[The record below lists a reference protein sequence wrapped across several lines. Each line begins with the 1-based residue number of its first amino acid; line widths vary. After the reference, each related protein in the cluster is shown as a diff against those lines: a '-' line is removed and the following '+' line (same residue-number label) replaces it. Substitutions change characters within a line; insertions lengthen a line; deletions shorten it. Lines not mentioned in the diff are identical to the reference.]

1 MKPAQWCDTEFS
13 PLRELTFRT
22 LPCIYFVTMPGEC
35 IHIEGLR
42 VEREGT
48 EILRGLSLSVA
59 CGERLIVAGPNGAG
73 KTTLL
78 KAILGL
84 VRASAGRILVLGSHV
99 GSREWARGRRRVG
112 YVNQESVHVDFPV
125 SGREVVEIGTCSLP
139 LGASEKRRRIEEAM
153 AAVGCT
159 HLQGRM
165 YARLSGGEKQKLS
178 LARCLC
184 QDPELLL
191 LDEPTSSLD
200 PRSRSELMALLKEL
214 NEWRRLT
221 MVMVSH
227 DAQVLSEP
235 EWKIEHMEAGAF
247 A

>member
-1 MKPAQWCDTEFS
+1 MEN
-13 PLRELTFRT
+13 LRRRWTVGNQVELTFPVP
-22 LPCIYFVTMPGEC
+22 PCIYFLTMAERC

-42 VEREGT
+42 VEREGA

-78 KAILGL
+78 KAILGMI
-84 VRASAGRILVLGSHV
+84 RASAGRIQVLGSDV

-112 YVNQESVHVDFPV
+112 YVNQESVQVDFPV
-125 SGREVVEIGTCSLP
+125 SGREVVEIGTCSLG
-139 LGASEKRRRIEEAM
+139 LHRAEKRRRIEEAM
-153 AAVGCT
+153 VAVGCE
-159 HLQGRM
+159 HLQNRM

-184 QDPELLL
+184 QDPQLLL

-200 PRSRSELMALLKEL
+200 PRSRSELMALLKGL
-214 NEWRRLT
+214 NEKRGLT

-235 EWKIEHMEAGAF
+235 EWAIQHMEAGAF

>member
-1 MKPAQWCDTEFS
+1 MALQ
-13 PLRELTFRT
+13 
-22 LPCIYFVTMPGEC
+22 C

-42 VEREGT
+42 VQREGT

-78 KAILGL
+78 KAILGM
-84 VRASAGRILVLGSHV
+84 VRASAGSIQVLGSSV

-112 YVNQESVHVDFPV
+112 YVNQESVTVDFPV
-125 SGREVVEIGTCSLP
+125 SGREVVEIGACTLT
-139 LGASEKRRRIEEAM
+139 LGRSERRRRIEEAM
-153 AAVGCT
+153 AAVGCA

-184 QDPELLL
+184 QDPQLLL

-200 PRSRSELMALLKEL
+200 PGSRSELMSLLREL
-214 NEWRRLT
+214 NERRQLT

-235 EWKIEHMEAGAF
+235 AWKIEHMEAGAF

>member
-1 MKPAQWCDTEFS
+1 MTGD
-13 PLRELTFRT
+13 
-22 LPCIYFVTMPGEC
+22 CIR
-35 IHIEGLR
+35 IDGLR

-48 EILRGLSLSVA
+48 EILRGLSLAVD

-78 KAILGL
+78 KAILGMMK
-84 VRASAGRILVLGSHV
+84 VTAGRIFVLGREV
-99 GSREWARGRRRVG
+99 GSREWARDRGRVG
-112 YVNQESVHVDFPV
+112 YVNQESVHVDFPI
-125 SGREVVEIGTCSLP
+125 SGREVVEIGTSTLA
-139 LGASEKRRRIEEAM
+139 LGRAERRQRIEEAM
-153 AAVGCT
+153 AAVGCS
-159 HLQGRM
+159 HLRGRM

-200 PRSRSELMALLKEL
+200 PRSRSELMDLLGKL
-214 NEWRRLT
+214 NEKRRIT

-227 DAQVLSEP
+227 DAEVLSESA
-235 EWKIEHMEAGAF
+235 WKIQHLEAGAF

>member
-1 MKPAQWCDTEFS
+1 
-13 PLRELTFRT
+13 
-22 LPCIYFVTMPGEC
+22 MPEEC
-35 IHIEGLR
+35 IHIEGLH

-78 KAILGL
+78 KAILGM
-84 VRASAGRILVLGSHV
+84 VRASAGRIQVLGGNV

-112 YVNQESVHVDFPV
+112 YVNQESVQVDFPV
-125 SGREVVEIGTCSLP
+125 SGREVVEIGTCSLG
-139 LGASEKRRRIEEAM
+139 LGRSEKRRRIDEAM
-153 AAVGCT
+153 AAVGCA
-159 HLQGRM
+159 HLQNRM

-184 QDPELLL
+184 QDPQLLL

-200 PRSRSELMALLKEL
+200 PGSRSELMALLKGL
-214 NEWRRLT
+214 NERRRLT

>member
-1 MKPAQWCDTEFS
+1 MAE
-13 PLRELTFRT
+13 
-22 LPCIYFVTMPGEC
+22 EC
-35 IHIEGLR
+35 IRIDGLR
-42 VEREGT
+42 VEREGN
-48 EILRGLSLSVA
+48 EILCGLSLAVD

-78 KAILGL
+78 KAILGM
-84 VRASAGRILVLGSHV
+84 VRARAGSIFVLGHQV
-99 GSREWARGRRRVG
+99 GSREWLRGRRRIG
-112 YVNQESVHVDFPV
+112 YVNQESVNVDFPV
-125 SGREVVEIGTCSLP
+125 SGREVVEIGTCSLR
-139 LGASEKRRRIEEAM
+139 LGRAEKRRRIEEAM
-153 AAVGCT
+153 AVVGCA

-184 QDPELLL
+184 QDPQLLL

-200 PRSRSELMALLKEL
+200 PRSRSELMDLLRTL
-214 NEWRRLT
+214 NEKRRLT

-235 EWKIEHMEAGAF
+235 QWKIEHMEEGAF

>member
-1 MKPAQWCDTEFS
+1 MS
-13 PLRELTFRT
+13 PSVTAGMSPSVTAEV
-22 LPCIYFVTMPGEC
+22 CIR
-35 IHIEGLR
+35 IDGLC
-42 VEREGT
+42 VDREGT
-48 EILRGLSLSVA
+48 RILREVSLAVA

-78 KAILGL
+78 KTILGM
-84 VRASAGRILVLGSHV
+84 VRSTAGRLFVLGNEV
-99 GSREWARGRRRVG
+99 GSREWARNRRRVG
-112 YVNQESVHVDFPV
+112 YVNQESISVDFPI
-125 SGREVVEIGTCSLP
+125 SGREVVEIGTCALSAP
-139 LGASEKRRRIEEAM
+139 RAEKRRRIEEAM
-153 AAVGCT
+153 EAVGCS
-159 HLQGRM
+159 HLSGRM

-184 QDPELLL
+184 QDPQLLL

-200 PRSRSELMALLKEL
+200 PRSRSELMDLLAAL
-214 NEWRRLT
+214 NERRHLT

-235 EWKIEHMEAGAF
+235 DWNLRHMEAGAF

>member
-1 MKPAQWCDTEFS
+1 MAE
-13 PLRELTFRT
+13 
-22 LPCIYFVTMPGEC
+22 PCIR
-35 IHIEGLR
+35 IDGLC
-42 VEREGT
+42 VDREGT
-48 EILRGLSLSVA
+48 RILREVSLSVD
-59 CGERLIVAGPNGAG
+59 CGGRMIVAGPNGAG

-78 KAILGL
+78 KAILGM
-84 VRASAGRILVLGSHV
+84 VKAAAGRIVVLGHEV
-99 GSREWARGRRRVG
+99 GSREWARGRRVVG
-112 YVNQESVHVDFPV
+112 YVNQESVQVDFPI

-139 LGASEKRRRIEEAM
+139 AARAEKRRRIEEAM
-153 AAVGCT
+153 EAVGCS
-159 HLQGRM
+159 HLSGRM

-184 QDPELLL
+184 QDPQLLL

-214 NEWRRLT
+214 NERRRIT

-235 EWKIEHMEAGAF
+235 DWRIRHMEAGAF